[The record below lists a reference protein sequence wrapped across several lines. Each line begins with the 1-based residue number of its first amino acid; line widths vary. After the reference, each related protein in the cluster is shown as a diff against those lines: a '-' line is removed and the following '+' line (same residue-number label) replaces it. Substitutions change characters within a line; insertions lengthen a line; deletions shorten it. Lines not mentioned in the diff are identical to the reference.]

1 MFSTINSLL
10 FEEFVG
16 QPTVLDQF
24 GFRPSSGVEH
34 ALIVFETVSENC
46 LEWGVD
52 VRIAN
57 LDLRNGLDKIE
68 YD

>member
-1 MFSTINSLL
+1 
-10 FEEFVG
+10 
-16 QPTVLDQF
+16 
-24 GFRPSSGVEH
+24 
-34 ALIVFETVSENC
+34 VSENC

-68 YD
+68 YDWCY